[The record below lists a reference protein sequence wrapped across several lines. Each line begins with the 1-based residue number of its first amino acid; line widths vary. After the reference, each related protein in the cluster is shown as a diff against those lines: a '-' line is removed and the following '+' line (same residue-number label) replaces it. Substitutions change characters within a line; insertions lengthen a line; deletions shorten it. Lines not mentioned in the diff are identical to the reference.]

1 MFVHPL
7 SSKIRRKL
15 AVSLQRVLDAALPNT
30 CRLCDDV
37 AHGLV
42 CAACAR
48 DYWHDQSRGRCD
60 VCGIPLAPGMDT
72 GRCGNCLARPR
83 AFDATV
89 TLQDYRAPLDRLI
102 LALKFRA
109 DLPLAREFGYRL
121 SQALRPRV
129 AGPDALIVP
138 VPLSPDR
145 LATRG
150 FNQTWEIARNV
161 ARHLGL
167 ASHPHALHRVRETA
181 PQSGLDIAARRRN
194 VRQAFVTGTEV
205 RGREIIVVDDVMT
218 TGVTLDEIAK
228 TLKRQGAARVVNA
241 VVLRTPPSN

>member
-1 MFVHPL
+1 MFVHTL
-7 SSKIRRKL
+7 SPKIRRRL
-15 AVSLQRVLDAALPNT
+15 AVSLRRAFDAALPNT
-30 CRLCDDV
+30 CRLCDDT
-37 AHGLV
+37 AHSLV
-42 CAACAR
+42 CTPCAR
-48 DYWHDQSRGRCD
+48 DYWHDRNRQRCPA
-60 VCGIPLAPGMDT
+60 CGITLAPGA
-72 GRCGNCLARPR
+72 GARRCGNCLAHPH

-89 TLQDYRAPLDRLI
+89 ALQDYRAPLDRLI

-109 DLPLAREFGYRL
+109 DLPLARDFGYRL
-121 SQALRPRV
+121 SHALRPRI
-129 AGPDALIVP
+129 ASPAALVVP

-150 FNQTWEIARNV
+150 FNQTWEIARSV
-161 ARHLGL
+161 ARHLRL
-167 ASHPHALHRVRETA
+167 ASDPHVLHRVRQTA

-194 VRQAFVTGTEV
+194 VRQAFAAGDEV

-241 VVLRTPPSN
+241 VVLRTPPNN